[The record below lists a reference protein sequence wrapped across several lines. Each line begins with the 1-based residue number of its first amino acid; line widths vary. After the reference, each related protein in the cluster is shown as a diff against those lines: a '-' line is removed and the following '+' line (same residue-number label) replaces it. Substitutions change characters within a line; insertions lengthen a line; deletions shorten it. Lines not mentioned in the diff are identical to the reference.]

1 MITTNTNHPQSSLKD
16 FDFETAQAIVLEK
29 YGSTPEDA
37 KKWGFV
43 ENTWEDQQFQEAEW
57 KAFVEKAM
65 KGDPWKG
72 FDGKDFFWLS
82 WIFQ

>member
-1 MITTNTNHPQSSLKD
+1 M
-16 FDFETAQAIVLEK
+16 
-29 YGSTPEDA
+29 

-72 FDGKDFFWLS
+72 FDGKDFF
-82 WIFQ
+82 

>member
-1 MITTNTNHPQSSLKD
+1 MITTNTNNPQSSLKD

-43 ENTWEDQQFQEAEW
+43 ENTWEDKQSQEARW

-65 KGDPWKG
+65 KGDPWEG
-72 FDGKDFFWLS
+72 IDGKDAF
-82 WIFQ
+82 

>member
-37 KKWGFV
+37 
-43 ENTWEDQQFQEAEW
+43 NHS
-57 KAFVEKAM
+57 
-65 KGDPWKG
+65 
-72 FDGKDFFWLS
+72 FF
-82 WIFQ
+82 IVIT

>member
-1 MITTNTNHPQSSLKD
+1 MITTNTNNPQSSLKD

-43 ENTWEDQQFQEAEW
+43 ENTWEDQQFQ
-57 KAFVEKAM
+57 
-65 KGDPWKG
+65 GQ
-72 FDGKDFFWLS
+72 DGKPLLKRL
-82 WIFQ
+82 

>member
-1 MITTNTNHPQSSLKD
+1 MITTNTNNPQSSLKN

-43 ENTWEDQQFQEAEW
+43 KNTWEDKQFQEAEW

-65 KGDPWKG
+65 NGDPWKG
-72 FDGKDFFWLS
+72 FDGKDAF
-82 WIFQ
+82 

>member
-1 MITTNTNHPQSSLKD
+1 MTSKNSVDTIIYEILK
-16 FDFETAQAIVLEK
+16 EIPEIVLEK

-43 ENTWEDQQFQEAEW
+43 KNTWEDKQFQEAEW

-65 KGDPWKG
+65 NGDPWEG
-72 FDGKDFFWLS
+72 FDGKDAF
-82 WIFQ
+82 